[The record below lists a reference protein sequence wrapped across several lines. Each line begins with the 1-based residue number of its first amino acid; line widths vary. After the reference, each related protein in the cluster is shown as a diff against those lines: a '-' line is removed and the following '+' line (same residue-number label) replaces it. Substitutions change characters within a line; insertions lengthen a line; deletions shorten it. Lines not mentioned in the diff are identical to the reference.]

1 MSITA
6 PPPLKRRLSKGSSS
20 AKTAKF
26 DEGAVITLTAVYNKL
41 KEVEQ
46 RVQQQ
51 TELRPL
57 IESVSN
63 KIIEV
68 ENKLTKRIEEEISS
82 LAAAVAESST
92 HISALK
98 ERVEKS
104 ESGIECLKAELAKG
118 VQQKSTADFA
128 ADAVA
133 FGVAYK
139 EGKNLKS
146 IFNQVCLSIDFL
158 APHIRDIFRTRPSR
172 AGLNGAIVIKF
183 HSPLDRNRT
192 LRAFGDYRR
201 RMKSAVPLQP
211 LDIQGNFHIFES
223 LTKEN
228 RLLLQAAIKLRREG
242 KLQSAFTLRGCV
254 HVRSTNDKASQPT
267 KILCEDD
274 LEQFR

>member
-1 MSITA
+1 M
-6 PPPLKRRLSKGSSS
+6 
-20 AKTAKF
+20 
-26 DEGAVITLTAVYNKL
+26 
-41 KEVEQ
+41 
-46 RVQQQ
+46 
-51 TELRPL
+51 EL
-57 IESVSN
+57 
-63 KIIEV
+63 
-68 ENKLTKRIEEEISS
+68 ENKLTKRFEEEISL

-98 ERVEKS
+98 ERLEKS
-104 ESGIECLKAELAKG
+104 ESEIECLKAELAKG
-118 VQQKSTADFA
+118 VQQRSTADIA

-133 FGVAYK
+133 FGVPYK
-139 EGKNLKS
+139 EGENLKS
-146 IFNQVCLSIDFL
+146 IFNQVCLSVDFL
-158 APHIRDIFRTRPSR
+158 APQIRDIFRTRPSR

-201 RMKSAVPLQP
+201 RMKSAVPLQT
-211 LDIQGNFHIFES
+211 LGIQGNFHLLEG
-223 LTKEN
+223 LGKEN
-228 RLLLQAAIKLRREG
+228 RLLQAAIKLRREG